1 MKRANGRHSKN
12 PFVRRALRAY
22 IQRMSTILSRLLAWL
37 ERNAQVIREREIDLY
52 LSQATDAVDLE
63 NRVRNL
69 ERAVLRR
76 NRGFAAQ

>member
-1 MKRANGRHSKN
+1 
-12 PFVRRALRAY
+12 
-22 IQRMSTILSRLLAWL
+22 MSTIVNRLIAWL
-37 ERNAQVIREREIDLY
+37 ERNAHVIRERQIELY

-63 NRVRNL
+63 NRMRNI

>member
-1 MKRANGRHSKN
+1 MDTFIN
-12 PFVRRALRAY
+12 
-22 IQRMSTILSRLLAWL
+22 RLLAWL
-37 ERNAQVIREREIDLY
+37 ERNAQVIREREIERY